1 MRHQNLTIVE
11 RYFSRIKRKSGIT
24 LVALVITIIVLL
36 ILAGISIAGL
46 ASNGLFGKTQKAK
59 KVQDIA
65 KVEEHIKMI
74 IYDKNIEKSGKATLQ
89 DIIDGLDEDEKYE
102 YEIMLGE
109 SSKIKGDKP
118 TIGNI
123 QSIIVVYNDL
133 KYRITSDLNVTS
145 LNTGEIIESNNSE
158 KLNSEYVYINFD
170 IKSKTGTSITV
181 EIKEDYKDLIDS
193 VKYYIDDELKYTGN
207 ILEYTYTGL
216 KKATDYKIS
225 VKAKFKTNEIAIIT
239 KTSDMIKTGLTDYWK
254 LNNNLTN
261 EINNSHGDLQ
271 SINQVEYANGGAYL
285 ENNYLIS
292 NLTQNYQS
300 NWTLICEY
308 RPTSTY
314 IDSAWIIGYPT
325 SRNAHLGITYANNGI
340 WPSFGPVINSSK
352 LNVNEYNTIA
362 LVYNKSN
369 VIYYINGE
377 KLING
382 KIYNSGSTKLHI
394 GRRTFKWTYNK
405 WIL

>member
-1 MRHQNLTIVE
+1 MKHQNLTIVE
-11 RYFSRIKRKSGIT
+11 RELYFSKIRKKNGVT
-24 LVALVITIIVLL
+24 LIALVIIIIVLL

-46 ASNGLFGKTQKAK
+46 TGSGLFEKAQQTK
-59 KVQDIA
+59 RIQAIA
-65 KVEEHIKMI
+65 EVEEHIKMI
-74 IYDKNIEKSGKATLQ
+74 IYDKNIEKNGEATLQ
-89 DIIDGLDEDEKYE
+89 DIVDGLDEDEKYE
-102 YEIMLGE
+102 YEIILE
-109 SSKIKGDKP
+109 KSSKIKGDKP
-118 TIGNI
+118 TVGNI
-123 QSIIVVYNDL
+123 QSIIVSYKNL
-133 KYRITSDLNVTS
+133 KYRITSDLKVIALNMDNIDSTDSENV
-145 LNTGEIIESNNSE
+145 
-158 KLNSEYVYINFD
+158 NSEYVYINFD

-181 EIKEDYKDLIDS
+181 EIKDDYKDLIDS
-193 VKYYIDDELKYTGN
+193 AKYYINDELKYTGN
-207 ILEYTYTGL
+207 TLEYTYTGL
-216 KKATDYKIS
+216 KKATDYKVS
-225 VKAKFKTNEIAIIT
+225 VKAKFKTNEIAITT

-271 SINQVEYANGGAYL
+271 SINQVTYANGGAYL

-292 NLTQNYQS
+292 DLTQNYQS

-325 SRNAHLGITYANNGI
+325 SLNAHLGITYANNGI
-340 WPSFGPVINSSK
+340 WPSFGPAININK

-377 KLING
+377 KIVNG
-382 KIYNSGSTKLHI
+382 TTYDSGSTKLHI
-394 GRRTFKWTYNK
+394 GRRNSKWTYN
-405 WIL
+405 